1 MSEEDHYEILGVR
14 PEAPLWEIELAFK
27 GRRTQYHPDR
37 YTAGDEAAIAWATAK
52 MQAVNKAYSVLK
64 DPEQRERFDRSR
76 AAGRSR
82 PEPEQEFRR
91 TKPEPPPLRTLRQA
105 LKPLEF
111 NNEPFERVF
120 VAPYIP
126 RKKLQGALDSYGMGM
141 RAQDVVALI
150 DNTVFGGA
158 REGILITES
167 CVRYKA
173 PFEPVDERPLE
184 CISNAVVE
192 GGDIYID
199 GRRYA
204 QLHMPDHSDIRK
216 VFRAVALYLMSENNN

>member
-37 YTAGDEAAIAWATAK
+37 YAAGDEAAIAWATAK

-91 TKPEPPPLRTLRQA
+91 AKPEPPPLRTLRQA
-105 LKPLEF
+105 LKSLEF
-111 NNEPFERVF
+111 TNEPFERVF

-126 RKKLQGALDSYGMGM
+126 RKKLQGALDSYGMGL

-150 DNTVFGGA
+150 DDTVFGGA
-158 REGILITES
+158 REGILITETQI
-167 CVRYKA
+167 RNKA
-173 PFEPVDERPLE
+173 KFEEEDTRLL
-184 CISNAVVE
+184 
-192 GGDIYID
+192 GY
-199 GRRYA
+199 
-204 QLHMPDHSDIRK
+204 LSDITAHGTRIRINGEL
-216 VFRAVALYLMSENNN
+216 FATLSIPNPDDLELLFEAVNAHLQEAH